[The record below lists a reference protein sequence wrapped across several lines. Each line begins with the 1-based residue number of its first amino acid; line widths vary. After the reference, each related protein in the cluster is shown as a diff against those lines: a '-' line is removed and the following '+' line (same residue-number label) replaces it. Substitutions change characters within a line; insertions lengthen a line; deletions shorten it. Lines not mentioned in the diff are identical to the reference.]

1 MVAAIPISFT
11 FWLKNI
17 GILFYIPIIG
27 QYFLIVKYIRYQRP
41 IIIGSDVMDEAE
53 ITKTLEVLTAKV
65 NEIAKTI
72 KEKKEYA
79 EDKIRENPLA
89 YMAGAFAGGLIVGY
103 MIARG
108 KRD

>member
-1 MVAAIPISFT
+1 MSEETEISKT
-11 FWLKNI
+11 LDALTAK
-17 GILFYIPIIG
+17 
-27 QYFLIVKYIRYQRP
+27 V
-41 IIIGSDVMDEAE
+41 DE
-53 ITKTLEVLTAKV
+53 ITKTM
-65 NEIAKTI
+65 

-103 MIARG
+103 MISRG